1 MVFYKACFVNDVID
15 TYIPGTVT
23 CDIREALKWF
33 LRYNSKKRTN
43 YDIKRS
49 GIPCLIKFNY
59 NIDKLENARL
69 FQSKGI
75 KEHEICDCWTS
86 NSKIKA
92 QINSPVKVEFV
103 KEREYINYI

>member
-1 MVFYKACFVNDVID
+1 M
-15 TYIPGTVT
+15 
-23 CDIREALKWF
+23 
-33 LRYNSKKRTN
+33 
-43 YDIKRS
+43 
-49 GIPCLIKFNY
+49 
-59 NIDKLENARL
+59 

-92 QINSPVKVEFV
+92 QINSPVKVKFV